1 MASDFS
7 RPRAS
12 KANLAGDSLSACE
25 TDSTKDIEEENG
37 KDKETLQGDLMNN
50 IQTTETE
57 NAVPKTVASV
67 TKDKQKSN
75 CRKHPPVKGEQKA
88 DTDRDAMKG
97 MVINIK
103 KRRERVSNCQMLRI
117 CPVRFLLLAS
127 MSLSHQTF
135 AYKT

>member
-25 TDSTKDIEEENG
+25 TGSTKDIEEENG
-37 KDKETLQGDLMNN
+37 KGKETLQGDLMNN

-75 CRKHPPVKGEQKA
+75 CRKHRTVKGEQKA
-88 DTDRDAMKG
+88 DTDHDAMKG

-103 KRRERVSNCQMLRI
+103 KRRESFKLPDAVDLSCQILTT
-117 CPVRFLLLAS
+117 
-127 MSLSHQTF
+127 SLHELIPPDF
-135 AYKT
+135 CCV